1 MATSDKLSFPEAFE
15 IIGESH
21 TTDSFGSRSDYSGKF
36 PPVLTR
42 PRMDI
47 VCVIDFQNHVCLSD
61 RKKAFEEI
69 KATSISWEPV
79 TVHHIQVRSR
89 FFYRID
95 LKICMYL
102 SMFFYVFD

>member
-79 TVHHIQVRSR
+79 TVHHIQVRSCG
-89 FFYRID
+89 FFTE
-95 LKICMYL
+95 LTKICKYVL
-102 SMFFYVFD
+102 ST